1 MVMTKLIQKSTLEKM
16 ITSVMNAYVGKVEKK
31 YHEDTLARFLPTS

>member
-16 ITSVMNAYVGKVEKK
+16 IKSVMHAYVGKVEKK
-31 YHEDTLARFLPTS
+31 YHDTLARFLPTS